1 MEFTFTQLLG
11 ILGIPSIISG
21 IFMLSIQSAA
31 NGREKKRDEE
41 QATRCEH
48 EVSMLECVSA
58 SLSLGLV
65 TAKAIKKIP
74 DVNENEDI
82 DKAVTEAESVRK
94 KHDAFLQKQVSKSIR
109 R

>member
-1 MEFTFTQLLG
+1 
-11 ILGIPSIISG
+11 
-21 IFMLSIQSAA
+21 
-31 NGREKKRDEE
+31 
-41 QATRCEH
+41 
-48 EVSMLECVSA
+48 MLECVSA